1 MKNLVKNLKVKR
13 SNRVELSY
21 EALKYQN
28 EIKNEYQV
36 MKAEQSLTGFM
47 M

>member
-21 EALKYQN
+21 EALKYQT
-28 EIKNEYQV
+28 EIKNEYKA
-36 MKAEQSLTGFM
+36 MRAEQTVAGFM